1 MANEQLFQL
10 HFRSEKTI
18 NALIADILEN
28 LDPAPVSVSFFE
40 DENKVWQTTAH
51 YQVMPDTEVL
61 KSAINDILGISEDQY
76 QLISSK
82 TEDIDWVSH
91 VQKLLKPV
99 RAGRFFIHGSHDND
113 KASNEPFAFEIDAAQ
128 AFGTAHHGTTKGCLI
143 AIDDL
148 SQIITPKN
156 ILDLGA
162 GSGILAIAASKV
174 WPTAE
179 ITASDIDPIAVN
191 IASENET
198 LNQNSVNPSRP
209 ITHLCI
215 DGVNDPAINSK
226 APFDLIIANILAGP
240 LIKMAGEVSAILNT
254 NGQLLLSGI
263 LDTQSDEVVRAYV
276 ATGLKHQ
283 QTRFYGEWTTSN
295 FIKQP

>member
-1 MANEQLFQL
+1 MNNEQLFQL
-10 HFRSEKTI
+10 QFRAEKSV

-40 DENKVWQTTAH
+40 DKDKVWQTTAH
-51 YQVMPDTEVL
+51 YQILPDTDTL
-61 KSAINDILGISEDQY
+61 KAAINTILGINENQY
-76 QLISSK
+76 QLLISK

-91 VQKLLKPV
+91 VQKELKPV
-99 RAGRFFIHGSHDND
+99 RAGRFFIHGSHDRT
-113 KASNEPFAFEIDAAQ
+113 KAANKTFAIEIDAAQ

-143 AIDDL
+143 AIDEL
-148 SQIITPKN
+148 AQAITPLN

-174 WPTAE
+174 WPAAK
-179 ITASDIDPIAVN
+179 ITASDIDPIAVK

-198 LNQNSVNPSRP
+198 LNHNNAINSNP

-215 DGVNDPAINSK
+215 DGVSDPAIKSK

-240 LIKMAGEVSAILNT
+240 LMNMATEVSAILNT

-263 LDTQSDEVVRAYV
+263 LDSQSDEVVRAYT
-276 ATGLKHQ
+276 ATGLKHR
-283 QTRFYGEWTTSN
+283 QTRYHGEWTTSN
-295 FIKQP
+295 FIKHP

>member
-10 HFRSEKTI
+10 HFRSEKSI

-51 YQVMPDTEVL
+51 YQVIPDTEAL

-76 QLISSK
+76 QLKSSK

-113 KASNEPFAFEIDAAQ
+113 KASNEPFAIEIDAAQ

-148 SQIITPKN
+148 SQIITPIN

-174 WPTAE
+174 WPAAE
-179 ITASDIDPIAVN
+179 ITASDIDPIAVK

-198 LNQNSVNPSRP
+198 LNQNSVNASRP

-215 DGVNDPAINSK
+215 DGVNDPAIHSK

-254 NGQLLLSGI
+254 NGHLLLSGI